1 MKVTHRLFD
10 TEAAKVKREARM
22 LRTLMKKLKEHFAP
36 YLESALPRA
45 FEKACERTRRR
56 FRRAYI
62 YIYIIHQG
70 AAFKEL
76 KDEGVVLDGA
86 VKGYTTF
93 RPSPGGSGMVETR

>member
-1 MKVTHRLFD
+1 MIFPWALMKVTHRLFD

-62 YIYIIHQG
+62 YIYISSTR
-70 AAFKEL
+70 E
-76 KDEGVVLDGA
+76 
-86 VKGYTTF
+86 
-93 RPSPGGSGMVETR
+93 RPLRSSRTRAWSWTAP